1 MNDRI
6 KCEKYLG
13 KVMSADDAAKLI
25 YPNATIGMSGF
36 TPAGHAKAV
45 PLAIARRAEATDEKL
60 NLTVMTG
67 ASVGDEIDG
76 ALTRSGAMVRRTPY
90 QTNSTVRNAINAGEI
105 DYFDIHLSQ
114 VAVWA
119 KNGFF
124 GEIDFAIVEIIG
136 IDEEGHLIPSTSI
149 GAANTYIEC
158 AKHVILE
165 VNTTQPESLR
175 GIHDVYTVERVPNSK
190 PIPIIRAD
198 DRVGTDYYPCDFDK
212 IAAIVYSDIPDKG
225 RAVQPVDDIS
235 QKIADNIVELITK
248 ETEAGRLPVPLPPLQ
263 SGVGGVA
270 NAVLAGL
277 KKSDFTDLKVYSE
290 VLQDA
295 VFDLID
301 AGKIS
306 FASGTS
312 LTVSPDF
319 EEHYKANFEN
329 YRDKIMLRP
338 QEISNHPEVIRRLG
352 IIAMNTAIEADIYGN
367 VNSSHINGT
376 RIMNGIG
383 GSGDFAQNAGLSIF
397 MTPSTAKNGTLSCIV
412 PFITHVDHTEHDI
425 HFLVTEYGYA
435 DLRATTPKER
445 ARKIIDTCAHPDF
458 RPMLHDYLDRACA
471 QCAHKHTPQ
480 LLNEVFQGK

>member
-1 MNDRI
+1 MNEKI
-6 KCEKYLG
+6 KCAKYLS
-13 KVMSADDAAKLI
+13 KVMSADDAAKLV
-25 YPNATIGMSGF
+25 YRGSTIGMSGF

-45 PLAIARRAEATDEKL
+45 PLALARRAEAGEKL
-60 NLTVMTG
+60 DLTVMTG

-76 ALTRSGAMVRRTPY
+76 ALVRSGAMIRRTPY
-90 QTNSTVRNAINAGEI
+90 QTNSTLRNAINAGTI
-105 DYFDIHLSQ
+105 DYFDVHLSQ
-114 VAVWA
+114 VSVWS

-124 GEIDFAIVEIIG
+124 GDIDFAIVEISG
-136 IDEEGHLIPSTSI
+136 IDEDGHLIPSTSI

-165 VNTTQPESLR
+165 VNTTQSEALR
-175 GIHDVYTVERVPNSK
+175 GIHDVYTVERAPNSM
-190 PIPIIRAD
+190 PIPIIHAD
-198 DRVGTDYYPCDFDK
+198 DRIGTDYYPCDFDK
-212 IAAIVYSDIPDKG
+212 IAAIVITDIPDKG

-235 QKIADNIVELITK
+235 QKIADNIVALITN
-248 ETEAGRLPVPLPPLQ
+248 ETKAGRLPVPLPPLQ

-277 KKSDFTDLKVYSE
+277 KQSPFTDIKVYSE

-367 VNSSHINGT
+367 TNSSHINGT

-412 PFITHVDHTEHDI
+412 PFVTHVDHTEHDI

-435 DLRATTPKER
+435 DLRALTPRER
-445 ARKIIDTCAHPDF
+445 AVKIIDTCAHPDF
-458 RPMLHDYLDRACA
+458 RPALHEYIENTCA
-471 QCAHKHTPQ
+471 DCVGKHTPHD
-480 LLNEVFQGK
+480 LCEVFKNK